1 MASNSS
7 ISIFQKLEKYSG
19 QRSDDLSA
27 WLRGFERCCV
37 IAGTKTDDDLVKGQL
52 LMLCLC
58 GQALAVAER
67 LEEEKQTPQNFT
79 DLKTKLEAVFNSDAD
94 REHKQD
100 EFEKRHIN
108 INETE
113 DEFMLSLTKLYR
125 SANPKS
131 SEPERCRN
139 VKRKFLSGIPTVLKR
154 NVFVFCNDPH
164 AETVSVENLL
174 EAVRKAKLY
183 ISEQEESVES
193 VNVIGSNVEE
203 GDPILKAIEGI
214 KQSLDTHIRST
225 SEQFNEQSMRINAV
239 ADDRSRQS
247 NDGRSD
253 FNGNNDSGREQ
264 YQRDG
269 GRSRGRRRQG
279 NQGRRDPPICY
290 NCNQP
295 NHIARDCRAPSGNG
309 RRRLSR

>member
-1 MASNSS
+1 
-7 ISIFQKLEKYSG
+7 
-19 QRSDDLSA
+19 
-27 WLRGFERCCV
+27 
-37 IAGTKTDDDLVKGQL
+37 
-52 LMLCLC
+52 MLCLC
-58 GQALAVAER
+58 GQALTVAER
-67 LEEEKQTPQNFT
+67 LEEEKQTPQKFT

-164 AETVSVENLL
+164 AETVAVENLL

-225 SEQFNEQSMRINAV
+225 SEQFNEQSMMINAI

-253 FNGNNDSGREQ
+253 FNRNNDSGREQ